1 MTETMTETVTTTVTA
16 PLWAPT
22 RRRGRPPASQA
33 AVTRERI
40 LRAAQQVFAESGYEA
55 ATFQAIAANIGLTRP
70 AINNYF
76 NCKSA
81 LYEEVVGRVSDAL
94 LDAIGVASAEP
105 TLAGQI
111 LTFIRTAMREHDADP
126 SVAGFL
132 VQSVMDVGH
141 IPAGG
146 RRAAGLIERFVH
158 TAVGSAVQRG
168 EISADQDGLTDMLMG
183 MVWGTAFQL
192 ARGDGIR
199 ADRML
204 TQLCGVLDQGLVR

>member
-1 MTETMTETVTTTVTA
+1 MTET
-16 PLWAPT
+16 LWAPP

-55 ATFQAIAANIGLTRP
+55 ATFQAIAAKIGLTRP

-76 NCKSA
+76 NCKSS
-81 LYEEVVGRVSDAL
+81 LYEEVAGRVSDAL

-111 LTFIRTAMREHDADP
+111 LTFIRTAMREDDADP

-146 RRAAGLIERFVH
+146 QLAAALIERFVH
-158 TAVGSAVQRG
+158 RAVGSAILRG
-168 EISADQDGLTDMLMG
+168 EISADQDGLTDMLTG

-192 ARGDGIR
+192 ARGDGLR

-204 TQLCGVLDQGLVR
+204 AQLCGVLDQGLVH

>member
-1 MTETMTETVTTTVTA
+1 MTET
-16 PLWAPT
+16 LWAPA
-22 RRRGRPPASQA
+22 RRRGRPPASHA
-33 AVTRERI
+33 AITRERI

-81 LYEEVVGRVSDAL
+81 LYEEVVGRVSDEL
-94 LDAIGVASAEP
+94 LDAIQVASAEP

-111 LTFIRTAMREHDADP
+111 LTFIRTAMRGEDADP
-126 SVAGFL
+126 SAAGFL
-132 VQSVMDVGH
+132 VQSVMDAGH

-158 TAVGSAVQRG
+158 TAVDSAAHRG
-168 EISADQDGLTDMLMG
+168 EISADQDGLTDMLIG
-183 MVWGTAFQL
+183 MVWGTAFQM
-192 ARGDGIR
+192 ARGDATR

-204 TQLCGVLDQGLVR
+204 TQLCDVMDQGLVH

>member
-1 MTETMTETVTTTVTA
+1 MTET
-16 PLWAPT
+16 LWAPA
-22 RRRGRPPASQA
+22 RRRGRPPASHA
-33 AVTRERI
+33 AITRERI

-111 LTFIRTAMREHDADP
+111 LTFIRTAGRMAKEAILTGWIARTWRDPLQTGTADRRP
-126 SVAGFL
+126 GGGPARGRVLLEPAQGRVLRLAQQGLHARPQNLVAGVL
-132 VQSVMDVGH
+132 
-141 IPAGG
+141 
-146 RRAAGLIERFVH
+146 
-158 TAVGSAVQRG
+158 
-168 EISADQDGLTDMLMG
+168 
-183 MVWGTAFQL
+183 
-192 ARGDGIR
+192 
-199 ADRML
+199 
-204 TQLCGVLDQGLVR
+204 LDQPRVHHSDLVVHP